1 MGLLGDS
8 FTLYRREIYIFRS
21 KLRTNII
28 RSIMFPLILIL
39 LLGNIGNVV
48 SNVNTYVV
56 NYANNPASV
65 QFINQLTTQSTL
77 SISGIVPQAQAMAAL
92 ANNTVSLVIVIL
104 PTFPDT
110 GQSPSVEVYY
120 SNSQINQIGTALPFV
135 GSIADK
141 FGAQVYSGGQSLYQ
155 QSPPASLSIAVP
167 TTGTTSSYKDFLVG
181 GIIIMVAM
189 FGSVFGGGMTI
200 ITDRQLGNLK
210 AFLATPINK
219 SAIIVSKLLAG
230 TTFAVINGAVAV
242 VIGLLDGA
250 GIAMGVIGIPWI
262 FLFIVMVA
270 LGFSGVTTILASR
283 ISRIDVYTI
292 AAQSVTLPLW
302 FLSGAFFPTTSLP
315 SWIYPLSVIN
325 PMTYAADGV
334 RDVMLSGY
342 FPANSMELDL
352 GVMLVFIV
360 FGIVLSF
367 KLFKGTIE

>member
-8 FTLYRREIYIFRS
+8 FTLYRRELYIFRS

-342 FPANSMELDL
+342 FPANSMALDL

>member
-342 FPANSMELDL
+342 FPANSMALDL

>member
-242 VIGLLDGA
+242 AIGLLDGA

-342 FPANSMELDL
+342 FPANSMALDL